1 MQLTAEQDKV
11 KDSAA
16 DGIMRP
22 VTSPTPHR
30 MSQVANLLQREAVL
44 KEHAAQLDKKLNDM
58 QRVYM
63 KGVKSTVE
71 SIRAG
76 RAVLGGHA
84 DGGA

>member
-1 MQLTAEQDKV
+1 VCPIVSSTTHLAV
-11 KDSAA
+11 
-16 DGIMRP
+16 
-22 VTSPTPHR
+22 
-30 MSQVANLLQREAVL
+30 QVASLLQREAAL

-76 RAVLGGHA
+76 RAVLGGNA

>member
-1 MQLTAEQDKV
+1 MRHIRFTP
-11 KDSAA
+11 SA
-16 DGIMRP
+16 
-22 VTSPTPHR
+22 PHLVV
-30 MSQVANLLQREAVL
+30 QVANLLQREAVL